1 MWEKLGQL
9 SGPELEAP
17 GGRRYRAGDRV
28 ITLAPAQAGR
38 GSTRS
43 GRWCNLST
51 WTSAL
56 WWPSPLRAPT
66 AHGARRHRGRQARLQ
81 LRPHRPPLPGAT
93 VDATYALEDGGGRE
107 LAYVAMSRARGESHV
122 HVVAPNPAEAAQ
134 RVAWAWGHERRQAWV
149 LDQERRRQVAN
160 LYIERQELRASVP
173 PDCSA
178 DLGQARRQLAN
189 AEQDAAELRAGT
201 GRWAYSPA
209 SHAARALHQ
218 ADAEHQRAAH
228 ALVGEPRPLG
238 KAQGSSPAA
247 RNISLPGK
255 RPDEWERTGQP
266 YGDQLE
272 TVRDQLATKAA
283 QLEEAQ
289 RARDTFLAEHPEVP
303 ARLAD
308 LDRAIEVAQELG
320 RRQHWDLIRQPE
332 QVRHLGLSQEID
344 NGYGIDL

>member
-1 MWEKLGQL
+1 MGAEEIGSDKL
-9 SGPELEAP
+9 A
-17 GGRRYRAGDRV
+17 YAYA
-28 ITLAPAQAGR
+28 ITAHRSQ
-38 GSTRS
+38 GST
-43 GRWCNLST
+43 
-51 WTSAL
+51 
-56 WWPSPLRAPT
+56 
-66 AHGARRHRGRQARLQ
+66 
-81 LRPHRPPLPGAT
+81 
-93 VDATYALEDGGGRE
+93 VDVTYALEDGGGRE

-122 HVVAPNPAEAAQ
+122 HVVAPNPAEAGH
-134 RVAWAWGHERRQAWV
+134 RLAWAWGDERRQAWV

-189 AEQDAAELRAGT
+189 AEQDAAELRTGT

-209 SHAARALHQ
+209 SYAARALHH
-218 ADAEHQRAAH
+218 AEAEHQRAAH
-228 ALVGEPRPLG
+228 ALAGNLG
-238 KAQGSSPAA
+238 PWARHKARRQLRETSASLEKA
-247 RNISLPGK
+247 RQQ
-255 RPDEWERTGQP
+255 WERTGQP